1 MKKYILIPLLFLLL
15 TSSASVTFGAGAS
28 LSLSP
33 TTGSVAVGQNL
44 AVELYLDTGGAAV
57 TGVDAVINFNPS
69 FLQVASTNPVVFG
82 SLFYGS
88 QPQPTIDNTAGKLV
102 IHPGVTSTAYAY
114 TGRGVLATLNFTGK
128 AAGTSPITFT
138 CETGARAGDS
148 NIWSEQKD
156 IIDCTL
162 NTGGSYA
169 VTSGGGTTSPT
180 ATPTPGSGSGDG
192 GTSATATPTP
202 SQLLESGVTEWT
214 FLMFGLGVFFILGG
228 ARLLLVKKIE

>member
-1 MKKYILIPLLFLLL
+1 MKKYFLLTLILILL
-15 TSSASVTFGAGAS
+15 TICVPVSYAAGAS

-33 TTGSVAVGQNL
+33 TTGSVAVGQNI

-57 TGVDAVINFNPS
+57 TGVDAVINFNPQ
-69 FLQVASTNPVVFG
+69 FLQTATTNPVIPG
-82 SLFYGS
+82 ALFYGT
-88 QPQPTIDNTAGKLV
+88 QPPPTIDNTTGKLV

-148 NIWSEQKD
+148 NVWSEQKD

-162 NTGGSYA
+162 NTGGSYS
-169 VTSGGGTTSPT
+169 VTSGGDGSSPT
-180 ATPTPGSGSGDG
+180 ATPTPGSGGSGTG
-192 GTSATATPTP
+192 ATATPTP
-202 SQLLESGVTEWT
+202 SELLESGVTEWT

-228 ARLLLVKKIE
+228 ARLLLAKRV